1 MAFADQGYTGAV
13 PAAAAAARSIRLEV
27 VKLPAAKRGFV
38 LLPRRWVVERSF
50 AWTARF
56 RRLARDYERLAAT
69 LTGLHLRAFF
79 VTYYV
84 EVRGWSTADA
94 SILYTVFLGGFMFSS
109 LIGGALGDWFD
120 RKLGPRDRIMLM
132 QLYLPAFAV
141 MSFVALQIDWGHGLL
156 LYVVPFLFGL
166 VAAIGF
172 SGAVLPMV
180 AAVAPSELSA
190 TAFALLFSLV
200 QGLLSALLSL
210 ALGYI
215 AEAIGL
221 KSVMFWLV
229 TAPYAINVF
238 YWAYPRD
245 VGAQQA
251 KLAASPAA

>member
-1 MAFADQGYTGAV
+1 
-13 PAAAAAARSIRLEV
+13 
-27 VKLPAAKRGFV
+27 
-38 LLPRRWVVERSF
+38 
-50 AWTARF
+50 
-56 RRLARDYERLAAT
+56 LAAT
-69 LTGLHLRAFF
+69 LTGLHPRAFF

-120 RKLGPRDRIMLM
+120 RKLGARDRIMLM
-132 QLYLPAFAV
+132 QIYLAAFAV
-141 MSFVALQIDWGHGLL
+141 TSFVALRIDWGHGLL
-156 LYVVPFLFGL
+156 LYVVLFLFGL